1 MVRNTNVRNV
11 CNFTAGD
18 QYRGIKNCNPKA
30 SYGIGAQTF
39 EDCPLINR
47 DLKFLHKNFIN
58 AILAQLRNDSIS
70 EEIKKDAEI
79 LYIGNQT
86 FKELK
91 NKETNQSSL
100 KIRSRR
106 IMKTFIILKKKLIY
120 KKKTTNKPLN
130 FSATLQLKY
139 WPIYQETIQKLIYS
153 KKNEE
158 VYFKRG
164 TAINLRHCLSL
175 GIQRMKFFY
184 RRYKT
189 SEDPENAKII
199 VKILLN
205 LKMSLKTQKQLI
217 LDR

>member
-1 MVRNTNVRNV
+1 M
-11 CNFTAGD
+11 
-18 QYRGIKNCNPKA
+18 
-30 SYGIGAQTF
+30 
-39 EDCPLINR
+39 
-47 DLKFLHKNFIN
+47 
-58 AILAQLRNDSIS
+58 AQLRNDSIS

-100 KIRSRR
+100 EMRSRR
-106 IMKTFIILKKKLIY
+106 IMRTLVIFKKTFNQIY

-175 GIQRMKFFY
+175 GIQRMKSFY

-199 VKILLN
+199 VQNLTEFEDEFKNSKAVDFGPITCVNLTARAKKRAAEFLPNEKDIKNLMEACNKIFAKIN
-205 LKMSLKTQKQLI
+205 KKKIITNNYILKLDKQQC
-217 LDR
+217 